1 MSLQR
6 IAEQAG
12 VSTSTVSRVVNNKHS
27 GKVSEATRLRILD
40 LARAMQYH
48 PNPQA
53 VALATGRP
61 PNTLGLLIPYY
72 SHTFRS
78 FYFSEISSGV
88 LDTAGRHRIDV
99 NLLVHHDDSPDS
111 YRRLL
116 AGNRVAGVVLFG
128 GESNSTAINQCRDA
142 GIPFVVVNHDS
153 TDPAVLGVGSDNEG
167 GGYDATRHL
176 IRLGHTRVAFI
187 TGPMGRPDAEGRY
200 AGYRRALDEAGIPFE
215 GGLVAVGD
223 FSEKGGR
230 EAMRHLLSQKARPT
244 ALFAA
249 NDQSAIAAM
258 TVIKRAGLTVPH
270 DIAVVGF
277 DDIPLAQHV
286 EPALTT
292 IHQPIYR
299 MGQRAAELLMAR
311 MGADGDE
318 AAAAGGQVL
327 RTRLVVRES
336 CGARGVPGDAGPH
349 TPAPA
354 LD

>member
-12 VSTSTVSRVVNNKHS
+12 VSTSTVSRVVNNKHT
-27 GKVSEATRLRILD
+27 GKVSEATRIRILD
-40 LARAMQYH
+40 LARAMQYQ

-99 NLLVHHDDSPDS
+99 NLLVHHDDSPES

-128 GESNSTAINQCRDA
+128 GESNANAISQCRSA

-153 TDPAVLGVGSDNEG
+153 SDHDVIGVGSDNEG

-176 IRLGHTRVAFI
+176 IRLGHQRVAFI
-187 TGPMGRPDAEGRY
+187 TGPAGRPDAEGRY
-200 AGYRRALDEAGIPFE
+200 SGYRRALEESGIPFDAD
-215 GGLVAVGD
+215 LVATGD

-230 EAMRHLLSQKARPT
+230 EAMRHLLSQGVRPS

-258 TVIKRAGLTVPH
+258 TVIKRAGLRVPQ

-286 EPALTT
+286 EPALST

-311 MGADGDE
+311 IGAVSDDE
-318 AAAAGGQVL
+318 AAIGEKVL

-336 CGARGVPGDAGPH
+336 CGARRVPADAE
-349 TPAPA
+349 
-354 LD
+354 

>member
-6 IAEQAG
+6 IADETG
-12 VSTSTVSRVVNNKHS
+12 VSPSTVSRVVNNKHA
-27 GKVSEATRLRILD
+27 GKVSEATRSRILEV
-40 LARAMQYH
+40 ARAMHYQ

-61 PNTLGLLIPYY
+61 PNTLGLVIPYY

-78 FYFSEISSGV
+78 FYFSEVSSGV

-99 NLLVHHDDSPDS
+99 NLLVHHDDTAES
-111 YRRLL
+111 YRRLVS
-116 AGNRVAGVVLFG
+116 GNRVAGVVLFG
-128 GESNSTAINQCRDA
+128 GESNQTAITACRAA
-142 GIPFVVVNHDS
+142 GIPFVVLNHDAA
-153 TDPAVLGVGSDNEG
+153 DRNVLSVGSDNEG

-176 IRLGHTRVAFI
+176 IRLGHTRIAFI
-187 TGPMGRPDAEGRY
+187 AGPAGRPDADTRY
-200 AGYRRALDEAGIPFE
+200 HGYQRALAEAGIE
-215 GGLVAVGD
+215 VSQALVAQGD
-223 FSEKGGR
+223 YSEKGGR
-230 EAMRHLLSQKARPT
+230 EAMRQLLAQSPRPT

-258 TVIKRAGLTVPH
+258 AVIKRAGLRVPQ

-292 IHQPIYR
+292 IHQPTYR
-299 MGQRAAELLMAR
+299 MGQRATEMLMAR
-311 MGADGDE
+311 IAANGSGTDE
-318 AAAAGGQVL
+318 PQEQIL

-336 CGARGVPGDAGPH
+336 CGARRPKDDWPK
-349 TPAPA
+349 A
-354 LD
+354 L

>member
-1 MSLQR
+1 
-6 IAEQAG
+6 
-12 VSTSTVSRVVNNKHS
+12 VSPSTVSRVVNNKHA
-27 GKVSEATRLRILD
+27 GKVSEATRTRILEV
-40 LARAMQYH
+40 ARAMHYQ

-61 PNTLGLLIPYY
+61 PNTLGLVIPYY

-99 NLLVHHDDSPDS
+99 NLLVHHDDTTEG
-111 YRRLL
+111 YRRLVS
-116 AGNRVAGVVLFG
+116 GNRVAGVVLFG
-128 GESNSTAINQCRDA
+128 GVSNETAISACRAA
-142 GIPFVVVNHDS
+142 GVPFVVVNRDS
-153 TDPAVLGVGSDNEG
+153 ADRDVPSVGSDNEG

-176 IRLGHTRVAFI
+176 IRLGHTRIAFI
-187 TGPMGRPDAEGRY
+187 TGPAGRPDADGRY
-200 AGYRRALDEAGIPFE
+200 QGYRRAMEEAGLSVVP
-215 GGLVAVGD
+215 GLVAQGD
-223 FSEKGGR
+223 YSEKGGR
-230 EAMRHLLSQKARPT
+230 EAMRQLLAQSPRPT

-258 TVIKRAGLTVPH
+258 AVIKRAGLRVPQ

-292 IHQPIYR
+292 IHQPTYR
-299 MGQRAAELLMAR
+299 MGQRAAEMLMASI
-311 MGADGDE
+311 GADG
-318 AAAAGGQVL
+318 AGLNESEEQIL

-336 CGARGVPGDAGPH
+336 CGARRSPDAETDQAIRH
-349 TPAPA
+349 DTPAGRP
-354 LD
+354 LMS